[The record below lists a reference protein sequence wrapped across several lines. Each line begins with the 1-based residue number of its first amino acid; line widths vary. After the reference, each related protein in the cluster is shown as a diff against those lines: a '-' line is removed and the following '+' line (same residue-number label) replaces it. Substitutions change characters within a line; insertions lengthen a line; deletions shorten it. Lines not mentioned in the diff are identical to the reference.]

1 MIQPLIAAVEQQ
13 YTKDKVPDFQ
23 IGDTV
28 AVHVRIREGDK
39 VRTQQFKG
47 DVIARR
53 GRGVGETFTVRHIDP
68 NSQGVERIFPIHS
81 PNVGKIEVTRSGKVR
96 RAKLYFLRDRIG
108 KARKLKE
115 KRRVSTKKKASAA
128 AKAPKTKP
136 APEPVEA
143 EAAAAVS

>member
-68 NSQGVERIFPIHS
+68 NSQGVERISRSIHQTWARS
-81 PNVGKIEVTRSGKVR
+81 RSRVRARSAGPSSIFCVTVSARPASSKRSV
-96 RAKLYFLRDRIG
+96 A
-108 KARKLKE
+108 
-115 KRRVSTKKKASAA
+115 
-128 AKAPKTKP
+128 
-136 APEPVEA
+136 
-143 EAAAAVS
+143 